1 MKPPDRPTPGRTDRI
16 LGVMGGM
23 LRACAVPG
31 QEGGYMATMATQG
44 VPESLR
50 GRDRIVFG
58 NIQQIYEWHRDYFL
72 QELQLCLKDPDWLAQ
87 LFIKHERRLHMYVV
101 YCQNKPKSEHVVS
114 EFGDSYFEEL
124 RQQLGHRLQLND
136 LLIKPVQRIMKYQL
150 LLKDFL
156 KYYSRAGMDTE
167 ELEQAVEVMCFVP
180 KRCDDMMSLGR
191 LRGFEGKLTAQGK
204 LLGQDTFLVTEP
216 EAGGLLSSRGRE
228 RRVFLFEQIV
238 IFSEALG
245 GGGRGGTQPAYV
257 YKNSIKE
264 LFGGAEEPEL
274 PAEPCSPW
282 LCRLWRRRAC
292 SCSGLGA
299 WHVLQARLPPLR
311 WLPHYRWRAW
321 LLGDAVAGVTVGIVH
336 VPQGMAFA
344 LLTSVPPVFGLYT
357 SFFPVLIYSL
367 LGTGR
372 HLSTGCTNA
381 NLCVW
386 PMAAGTFAV
395 LSLMTGS
402 VVERLVP
409 DPLAGNL
416 SGIEREQLEAR
427 RVGAAAA
434 VAFGS
439 GALMLVMFALQLGVL
454 STFLS
459 EPVVKAL
466 TSGAAVHVLV
476 SQLPSLFGLSLPRQ
490 IGCFSLFKTLAAV
503 FMALA
508 RSSPAELTI
517 SALSLALLVPVK
529 ELNVRFRDRLP
540 TPIPGEV
547 VMVLLASVL
556 CFTSSLDTRYNV
568 QVVGLLPGGFPQPL
582 FPTLDELPRILADSL
597 PIALVTFAVSTSLA
611 SIYADKYSY
620 TIDPNQELLA
630 HGVSNLVSSLFSCF
644 PNSATLATTSLLVDA
659 GGNTQLAGLFSCII
673 VLSVLL
679 WLGPFFYYLP
689 KAVLAC
695 INISSMRQMF
705 FQIQELPQL
714 WHISRVDFTVW
725 MVTWVAVVTLNV
737 DLGLA
742 VGVVVSMMT
751 VVCRTQ
757 SPQSWVVYLTKVRRD
772 DDEGDLVVNHRGVWV
787 LLPPSLLGVEPI
799 RVAVLDFSGIPFAD
813 AAGAREVVQLTR
825 RCQDAGICL
834 LLAQC
839 NALVLET
846 LTRAGLLDRM
856 TPEQLFVSVQD
867 AAAHALERLL
877 HLRCMIH
884 NHIRAGANAKGTKAI
899 QKEFWDEGGEDT
911 RLG

>member
-1 MKPPDRPTPGRTDRI
+1 MSGLLGGRTCS
-16 LGVMGGM
+16 
-23 LRACAVPG
+23 A
-31 QEGGYMATMATQG
+31 
-44 VPESLR
+44 PEEAS
-50 GRDRIVFG
+50 
-58 NIQQIYEWHRDYFL
+58 N
-72 QELQLCLKDPDWLAQ
+72 
-87 LFIKHERRLHMYVV
+87 
-101 YCQNKPKSEHVVS
+101 
-114 EFGDSYFEEL
+114 
-124 RQQLGHRLQLND
+124 
-136 LLIKPVQRIMKYQL
+136 
-150 LLKDFL
+150 L
-156 KYYSRAGMDTE
+156 KY
-167 ELEQAVEVMCFVP
+167 P
-180 KRCDDMMSLGR
+180 LGTR
-191 LRGFEGKLTAQGK
+191 LREPLT
-204 LLGQDTFLVTEP
+204 
-216 EAGGLLSSRGRE
+216 EAR
-228 RRVFLFEQIV
+228 FQ
-238 IFSEALG
+238 
-245 GGGRGGTQPAYV
+245 Q
-257 YKNSIKE
+257 
-264 LFGGAEEPEL
+264 LFGGPEQELEL
-274 PAEPCSPW
+274 PAEPRLPR
-282 LCRLWRRRAC
+282 LCRLWRGQA
-292 SCSGLGA
+292 STCSGSGA
-299 WHVLQARLPPLR
+299 WRLLLARLPPLR
-311 WLPHYRWRAW
+311 WLPLYRWRAW
-321 LLGDAVAGVTVGIVH
+321 LLGDAVAGVTVGVVH

-372 HLSTGCTNA
+372 HLSTG
-381 NLCVW
+381 
-386 PMAAGTFAV
+386 TFAV

-402 VVERLVP
+402 AVERLVP
-409 DPLAGNL
+409 EPVAGNL
-416 SGIEREQLEAR
+416 SGIEREQLDAQ
-427 RVGAAAA
+427 RVGVAAA

-439 GALMLVMFALQLGVL
+439 GVLMLGMFALQLGVL

-466 TSGAAVHVLV
+466 TSGAALHVLV
-476 SQLPSLFGLSLPRQ
+476 SQLPSLLGLSLPRQ

-503 FMALA
+503 LTALP

-582 FPTLDELPRILADSL
+582 LPNMAELPRILADSL

-659 GGNTQLAGLFSCII
+659 GGNTQLAGLFSSIV

-705 FQIQELPQL
+705 FQMQELPQL
-714 WHISRVDFTVW
+714 WQMSRMDFAVW

-742 VGVVVSMMT
+742 VGVVFSMMT

-757 SPQSWVVYLTKVRRD
+757 RVQCLALGLAEGTELYRPLRESHKLLQVPGLCILSYPTPLYFGTRGQFRHILEWHLGFGERGKDSPKPDGLSDTVAEPVKVVIL
-772 DDEGDLVVNHRGVWV
+772 DLSGVT
-787 LLPPSLLGVEPI
+787 
-799 RVAVLDFSGIPFAD
+799 FAD
-813 AAGAREVVQLTR
+813 AAGAKEVAQLAS
-825 RCQDAGICL
+825 RCQDAGIHL

-839 NALVLET
+839 NASVLET
-846 LTRAGLLDRM
+846 LTRAGLLDRV

-867 AAAHALERLL
+867 AAAHALERLEL
-877 HLRCMIH
+877 TGPKIC
-884 NHIRAGANAKGTKAI
+884 TV
-899 QKEFWDEGGEDT
+899 WV
-911 RLG
+911 

>member
-1 MKPPDRPTPGRTDRI
+1 MSGPLVSGSCS
-16 LGVMGGM
+16 G
-23 LRACAVPG
+23 
-31 QEGGYMATMATQG
+31 
-44 VPESLR
+44 PE
-50 GRDRIVFG
+50 
-58 NIQQIYEWHRDYFL
+58 E
-72 QELQLCLKDPDWLAQ
+72 
-87 LFIKHERRLHMYVV
+87 
-101 YCQNKPKSEHVVS
+101 VS
-114 EFGDSYFEEL
+114 E
-124 RQQLGHRLQLND
+124 
-136 LLIKPVQRIMKYQL
+136 
-150 LLKDFL
+150 LK
-156 KYYSRAGMDTE
+156 S
-167 ELEQAVEVMCFVP
+167 P
-180 KRCDDMMSLGR
+180 
-191 LRGFEGKLTAQGK
+191 
-204 LLGQDTFLVTEP
+204 
-216 EAGGLLSSRGRE
+216 LSSRFRE
-228 RRVFLFEQIV
+228 PLTHARFQ
-238 IFSEALG
+238 
-245 GGGRGGTQPAYV
+245 
-257 YKNSIKE
+257 E
-264 LFGGAEEPEL
+264 LFGGAEEAEL
-274 PAEPCSPW
+274 PAEPCLPW
-282 LCRLWRRRAC
+282 LCRLLRRRRAC
-292 SCSGLGA
+292 GFCSGPGA
-299 WHVLQARLPPLR
+299 WRVLLARVPPLR
-311 WLPHYRWRAW
+311 WLPQYRWRAW
-321 LLGDAVAGVTVGIVH
+321 LLGDAVAGVTVGVVH

-372 HLSTGCTNA
+372 HLSTG
-381 NLCVW
+381 
-386 PMAAGTFAV
+386 TFAV

-409 DPLAGNL
+409 EPLARNL
-416 SGIEREQLEAR
+416 SGVEREQLEAR

-439 GALMLVMFALQLGVL
+439 GALMLAMFALQLGVL

-466 TSGAAVHVLV
+466 TSGAALHVLV
-476 SQLPSLFGLSLPRQ
+476 SQLPSLLGLSLPRQ

-503 FMALA
+503 LTALA

-547 VMVLLASVL
+547 VMVLLATVL
-556 CFTSSLDTRYNV
+556 CFASSLDTRYNV

-582 FPTLDELPRILADSL
+582 FPTLDELPRILADAL

-659 GGNTQLAGLFSCII
+659 GGNTQLAGLFSCIV

-705 FQIQELPQL
+705 FQMQELPQL
-714 WHISRVDFTVW
+714 WHISRVDFAVW

-757 SPQSWVVYLTKVRRD
+757 RVQCLALGLAEGTELYRPLRESHKLLQVPGLCILSYPTPLYFATRGQFRHTLEWHLGFGERSKVRVLVREEWPSGIGSSLQSWVVCLIKVSLD
-772 DDEGDLVVNHRGVWV
+772 DREGDLPVNRRGVWV
-787 LLPPSLLGVEPI
+787 LLPSPILGAEPV
-799 RVAVLDFSGIPFAD
+799 RVMILDFSGISFAD

-846 LTRAGLLDRM
+846 LTRAGLLDRI

-867 AAAHALERLL
+867 AAAHALERLKPTGPKI
-877 HLRCMIH
+877 C
-884 NHIRAGANAKGTKAI
+884 TV
-899 QKEFWDEGGEDT
+899 WV
-911 RLG
+911 

>member
-1 MKPPDRPTPGRTDRI
+1 MSGTLVSGT
-16 LGVMGGM
+16 
-23 LRACAVPG
+23 CAG
-31 QEGGYMATMATQG
+31 
-44 VPESLR
+44 PEEVS
-50 GRDRIVFG
+50 D
-58 NIQQIYEWHRDYFL
+58 L
-72 QELQLCLKDPDWLAQ
+72 QSP
-87 LFIKHERRLHMYVV
+87 
-101 YCQNKPKSEHVVS
+101 
-114 EFGDSYFEEL
+114 
-124 RQQLGHRLQLND
+124 
-136 LLIKPVQRIMKYQL
+136 
-150 LLKDFL
+150 
-156 KYYSRAGMDTE
+156 
-167 ELEQAVEVMCFVP
+167 
-180 KRCDDMMSLGR
+180 
-191 LRGFEGKLTAQGK
+191 
-204 LLGQDTFLVTEP
+204 
-216 EAGGLLSSRGRE
+216 LSSRFRE
-228 RRVFLFEQIV
+228 PLTHARFQ
-238 IFSEALG
+238 
-245 GGGRGGTQPAYV
+245 
-257 YKNSIKE
+257 E
-264 LFGGAEEPEL
+264 LFGGAEPEPEL
-274 PAEPCSPW
+274 PPEPGLPW
-282 LCRLWRRRAC
+282 LCRLWRRRARA
-292 SCSGLGA
+292 CSGPGA
-299 WHVLQARLPPLR
+299 WRVLLARLPPLH

-321 LLGDAVAGVTVGIVH
+321 LLGDAVAGVTVGVVH

-372 HLSTGCTNA
+372 HLSTG
-381 NLCVW
+381 
-386 PMAAGTFAV
+386 TFAV

-409 DPLAGNL
+409 EPLAGNF
-416 SGIEREQLEAR
+416 SGMEREQLGAR
-427 RVGAAAA
+427 RAGAAAA
-434 VAFGS
+434 VAFWS
-439 GALMLVMFALQLGVL
+439 GALMLGMFMLQLGVL

-466 TSGAAVHVLV
+466 TSGAALHVLV
-476 SQLPSLFGLSLPRQ
+476 AQLPSLLGLSLPRQ

-503 FMALA
+503 LTALS

-568 QVVGLLPGGFPQPL
+568 QVVGLLPRGFPQPL
-582 FPTLDELPRILADSL
+582 LPTLGELPTLLADSL
-597 PIALVTFAVSTSLA
+597 PIALVAFAVSASLA

-630 HGVSNLVSSLFSCF
+630 HGISNLISSLFSCF

-659 GGNTQLAGLFSCII
+659 GGNTQLAGLFSCMV

-695 INISSMRQMF
+695 INISSMRQML
-705 FQIQELPQL
+705 FQVQELPRL
-714 WHISRVDFTVW
+714 WHISRVDFAVW

-742 VGVVVSMMT
+742 VGVIVSMVT
-751 VVCRTQ
+751 VLCRTQ
-757 SPQSWVVYLTKVRRD
+757 RVQCLPLGLAAGTEIYRPLRENHKVPGLCILSYPAPLYFATR
-772 DDEGDLVVNHRGVWV
+772 GQFHRIMEWRLG
-787 LLPPSLLGVEPI
+787 LAERSRQGGLPDKGAEPI
-799 RVAVLDFSGIPFAD
+799 RVVVLDFGGIPFAD
-813 AAGAREVVQLTR
+813 AAGAREVVQLAR
-825 RCQDAGICL
+825 RCQEAGICL

-867 AAAHALERLL
+867 AAAHALERLV
-877 HLRCMIH
+877 
-884 NHIRAGANAKGTKAI
+884 RAGSTKRA
-899 QKEFWDEGGEDT
+899 EGWEHGEWELGGAGRGEGG
-911 RLG
+911 G